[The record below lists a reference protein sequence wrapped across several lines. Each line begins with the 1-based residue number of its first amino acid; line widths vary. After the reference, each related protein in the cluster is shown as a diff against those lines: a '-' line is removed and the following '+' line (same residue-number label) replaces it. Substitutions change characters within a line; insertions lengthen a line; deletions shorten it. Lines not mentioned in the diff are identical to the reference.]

1 MSGADIPA
9 AASDAPAAVRTF
21 SRGGEMRPDA
31 RDDDSD
37 SRGSSGD
44 RPDDQLERQCGE
56 WCVPL
61 DELDN
66 NDTSASD
73 VEYFKTVVWTAAMG
87 TAVDAVL
94 AVVKFAAGFAFA
106 SSALVADAVHS
117 ASDVVSDL
125 VVIAAARYASAPPD
139 ARYPYGRGRWEAVA
153 TLFVSVALVWAA
165 STLIVEF
172 AERLAAA
179 YGPLVRH
186 LRDPGVAPRSR
197 LPGTRNALLEVT
209 SNGGVASSTS
219 ILDDVAVAM
228 RTEDPTDSSHFRLA
242 TEEDE
247 EEGKTV
253 AGAMDSAAV
262 LVALLSVVV
271 KEAAF
276 QLTHRVAD
284 RIGSKVLAANAW
296 HHRSDAVSAF
306 AALVGVA
313 GAAAGF
319 AWLDAAAGVAV
330 SVLVL
335 KAGWEIGKGATMA
348 LVDANAAD
356 GEVEEAVGAAA
367 SEALGTGLKS
377 PRVAGLRARRVGR
390 RVHVDCWV
398 ELDPASQA
406 SVWDALRRTEE
417 LRAGVRRRLGNE
429 AGDVTAQ
436 LRWKEEAYSGGAF
449 MYAYL

>member
-21 SRGGEMRPDA
+21 SRGGEDEPDA

-117 ASDVVSDL
+117 TSDVVSDL

-186 LRDPGVAPRSR
+186 LRDLGVAPRSR

-219 ILDDVAVAM
+219 LLDDVAVAM

-296 HHRSDAVSAF
+296 HHRSDAPP
-306 AALVGVA
+306 AALGRAAPRPGPCGRTPPRGSPSPCWSQGWVGDRQGRDDGARRRERRGRGGGGGGRGGGVGGARDGAEEPARRGSSREARGTKSARGLLGGAGPGVA
-313 GAAAGF
+313 GERSGRVAANGGAPGRGE
-319 AWLDAAAGVAV
+319 A
-330 SVLVL
+330 
-335 KAGWEIGKGATMA
+335 EIG
-348 LVDANAAD
+348 
-356 GEVEEAVGAAA
+356 
-367 SEALGTGLKS
+367 
-377 PRVAGLRARRVGR
+377 
-390 RVHVDCWV
+390 
-398 ELDPASQA
+398 
-406 SVWDALRRTEE
+406 
-417 LRAGVRRRLGNE
+417 
-429 AGDVTAQ
+429 
-436 LRWKEEAYSGGAF
+436 
-449 MYAYL
+449 

>member
-1 MSGADIPA
+1 M
-9 AASDAPAAVRTF
+9 
-21 SRGGEMRPDA
+21 
-31 RDDDSD
+31 
-37 SRGSSGD
+37 
-44 RPDDQLERQCGE
+44 
-56 WCVPL
+56 PL

-209 SNGGVASSTS
+209 PNGGVASSTS

-319 AWLDAAAGVAV
+319 AWLDAAAGV
-330 SVLVL
+330 
-335 KAGWEIGKGATMA
+335 
-348 LVDANAAD
+348 D
-356 GEVEEAVGAAA
+356 
-367 SEALGTGLKS
+367 
-377 PRVAGLRARRVGR
+377 R
-390 RVHVDCWV
+390 
-398 ELDPASQA
+398 
-406 SVWDALRRTEE
+406 
-417 LRAGVRRRLGNE
+417 LRAGAQGWVGDRQGRDDGARRRERRGR
-429 AGDVTAQ
+429 GGGGGGRGGGV
-436 LRWKEEAYSGGAF
+436 GGARDG
-449 MYAYL
+449 AEEPARRGSSREARGTKSARGLLGGAGPGVAGERSGRVAANGGAPGRGEAQIG

>member
-1 MSGADIPA
+1 MSGADTPA

-21 SRGGEMRPDA
+21 SRGGEDEPDA

-37 SRGSSGD
+37 SRASSGD

-73 VEYFKTVVWTAAMG
+73 AEYFKTVVWTAAMG

-153 TLFVSVALVWAA
+153 TLFVSVALAWAA

-179 YGPLVRH
+179 YIPLGRH
-186 LRDPGVAPRSR
+186 FGNPGVPPRSL
-197 LPGTRNALLEVT
+197 LPGTRSALLEVPA
-209 SNGGVASSTS
+209 NGVGASSTS
-219 ILDDVAVAM
+219 ILDDVAAAM
-228 RTEDPTDSSHFRLA
+228 RTEDPADASHFRPA
-242 TEEDE
+242 TEEEDP
-247 EEGKTV
+247 EGKTV
-253 AGAMDSAAV
+253 AVAMDSAAV
-262 LVALLSVVV
+262 LVALLSVVA

-276 QLTHRVAD
+276 QVTNRVAE

-330 SVLVL
+330 AALVL

-348 LVDANAAD
+348 LVDENAAD
-356 GEVEEAVGAAA
+356 GAVEEAVGAAA
-367 SEALGTGLKS
+367 SEALGTGAKS
-377 PRVAGLRARRVGR
+377 PTVAGLRARRVGR
-390 RVHVDCWV
+390 RTHVDCWV
-398 ELDPASQA
+398 ELHPESQT
-406 SVWDALRRTEE
+406 SVRDALRRTEE
-417 LRAGVRRRLGNE
+417 LRAGVRRRLGDE
-429 AGDVTAQ
+429 AGDVTVQ
-436 LRWKEEAYSGGAF
+436 LRWKEEAYVGGAF

>member
-1 MSGADIPA
+1 MMSPMLATTI
-9 AASDAPAAVRTF
+9 RF
-21 SRGGEMRPDA
+21 A
-31 RDDDSD
+31 RVFL
-37 SRGSSGD
+37 GD

-61 DELDN
+61 DDLDN

-73 VEYFKTVVWTAAMG
+73 AEYFKTVVWTAAMG

-153 TLFVSVALVWAA
+153 TLFVSVALAWAA

-179 YGPLVRH
+179 YDPLGRH
-186 LRDPGVAPRSR
+186 LGNPGAPPRSR
-197 LPGTRNALLEVT
+197 LPGTRNALLEVPA
-209 SNGGVASSTS
+209 NGVGASLTS
-219 ILDDVAVAM
+219 ILDDVAAAM
-228 RTEDPTDSSHFRLA
+228 RTEDPTDASHFRPS
-242 TEEDE
+242 TEEE
-247 EEGKTV
+247 EDPEGKTV
-253 AGAMDSAAV
+253 AVAMDSAAV
-262 LVALLSVVV
+262 LVALLSVVA

-276 QLTHRVAD
+276 QVTNRVAE

-330 SVLVL
+330 VR
-335 KAGWEIGKGATMA
+335 AGAQSRVGDRQGRDDGARRRERR
-348 LVDANAAD
+348 
-356 GEVEEAVGAAA
+356 GRG
-367 SEALGTGLKS
+367 GGGGG
-377 PRVAGLRARRVGR
+377 RGRRVGGARDGGEEPDR
-390 RVHVDCWV
+390 RGSSR
-398 ELDPASQA
+398 EA
-406 SVWDALRRTEE
+406 RRAKNARG
-417 LRAGVRRRLGNE
+417 LL
-429 AGDVTAQ
+429 
-436 LRWKEEAYSGGAF
+436 GGAGPGV
-449 MYAYL
+449 ADQRRGRVASNGGAPGRGEAETG

>member
-1 MSGADIPA
+1 
-9 AASDAPAAVRTF
+9 
-21 SRGGEMRPDA
+21 
-31 RDDDSD
+31 
-37 SRGSSGD
+37 
-44 RPDDQLERQCGE
+44 
-56 WCVPL
+56 VPL
-61 DELDN
+61 DDLDD

-73 VEYFKTVVWTAAMG
+73 AEYFSTVVWTAAMG

-153 TLFVSVALVWAA
+153 TLFVSVALAWAA

-179 YGPLVRH
+179 YDGPLGRH
-186 LRDPGVAPRSR
+186 LGNPGAPPRSL
-197 LPGTRNALLEVT
+197 LPSTRNALLEVLPA
-209 SNGGVASSTS
+209 NGGGASSTS
-219 ILDDVAVAM
+219 ILDDVAAAM
-228 RTEDPTDSSHFRLA
+228 RTEDPTDASHFRPS
-242 TEEDE
+242 TKEEDPN
-247 EEGKTV
+247 EGKTV
-253 AGAMDSAAV
+253 GTAMDSAAV
-262 LVALLSVVV
+262 LVALLSVVA

-276 QLTHRVAD
+276 QVTNRVAN

-330 SVLVL
+330 SALVL
-335 KAGWEIGKGATMA
+335 KAGWEIGKGATLA
-348 LVDANAAD
+348 LVDENAAD

-367 SEALGTGLKS
+367 SEALGTGAKS
-377 PRVAGLRARRVGR
+377 PTVAGLRARRVGR
-390 RVHVDCWV
+390 RTHVDCWV
-398 ELDPASQA
+398 ELDPASQT
-406 SVWDALRRTEE
+406 SVGDALRRTEE

-429 AGDVTAQ
+429 AGDVTVQ
-436 LRWKEEAYSGGAF
+436 LRWKEEAYTGGAF